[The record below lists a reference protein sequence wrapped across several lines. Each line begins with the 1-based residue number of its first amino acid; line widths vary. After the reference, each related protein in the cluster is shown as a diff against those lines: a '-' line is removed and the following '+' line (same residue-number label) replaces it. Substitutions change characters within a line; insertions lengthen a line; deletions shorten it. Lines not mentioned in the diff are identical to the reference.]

1 MSYFR
6 NYWYR
11 FGAILFIILAV
22 ILLVFRPDWSM
33 LHYLLYFNF
42 MALLAH
48 QFEEYQFPGGAS
60 PIINYVVYDE
70 EELMD
75 RFPGNT
81 QSIMLVNTIAWLLY
95 IASIAFPQAY
105 WLGLGVMF
113 FSLTQLLG
121 HGFQMN
127 IKLKTWYNPGLATT
141 VFLLVPIAC
150 AYIYQASA
158 EGMLTWGDWLGGFIM
173 LIVCVLSYEDEGKF
187 QRKMTSRHLFMLS
200 LGGVI
205 GTGLFLSSG
214 YTIAQAGPLGAVLS
228 YLIGAVVVYLVML
241 SLGEL
246 AVAMPVT
253 GSFHTY
259 ATKFISPGTG
269 FTVAWL
275 YWICWTVALGTEFLG
290 AAMLMQRWFPDVPAW
305 TFASFFALVIFG
317 LNALSV
323 RFFAEAESFFSSIK
337 VIAIIIFIILGLG
350 AMFGLVSFEGQHKAI
365 LFTHLTANG
374 DFPNGIVA
382 VVSVM
387 LAVNYA
393 FSGTELIGIAAGE
406 TDNPKEAVPRA
417 IKTTIGRLVVFFV
430 LTIVVLASLLPM
442 KEAGVSTAPFVDVF
456 DKMGVPFAADIMNF
470 VILTAI
476 LSAGNSG
483 LYASSRML
491 WSLANEGMLSKS
503 VVKIN
508 KYGVPM
514 RALLLSMAGAV
525 LSLFSS
531 IYAADT
537 VYLALVSI
545 PGFAVVVVWLAIP
558 VAQINFRKEFLKE
571 NQLEDLSYKTPFTP
585 VLPYIT
591 IILLL
596 ISIVGIA
603 WDSSQRAGL
612 YFGVPFIIF
621 CYIYHKLRYKKW

>member
-1 MSYFR
+1 ME
-6 NYWYR
+6 N
-11 FGAILFIILAV
+11 
-22 ILLVFRPDWSM
+22 
-33 LHYLLYFNF
+33 HNF
-42 MALLAH
+42 ENEG
-48 QFEEYQFPGGAS
+48 QF
-60 PIINYVVYDE
+60 
-70 EELMD
+70 
-75 RFPGNT
+75 
-81 QSIMLVNTIAWLLY
+81 
-95 IASIAFPQAY
+95 
-105 WLGLGVMF
+105 
-113 FSLTQLLG
+113 
-121 HGFQMN
+121 
-127 IKLKTWYNPGLATT
+127 K
-141 VFLLVPIAC
+141 
-150 AYIYQASA
+150 
-158 EGMLTWGDWLGGFIM
+158 
-173 LIVCVLSYEDEGKF
+173 
-187 QRKMTSRHLFMLS
+187 RKMTSRHLFMLS

-214 YTIAQAGPLGAVLS
+214 YTIAQAGPLGAVIS
-228 YLIGAVVVYLVML
+228 YLVGAIVVYLVML

-269 FTVAWL
+269 FTIAWL

-290 AAMLMQRWFPDVPAW
+290 AGMLMGRWVPYVPTW
-305 TFASFFALVIFG
+305 VFAALFALLIFG

-323 RFFAEAESFFSSIK
+323 RSFAEAESFFSSIK
-337 VIAIIIFIILGLG
+337 VLAILVFIILGFG
-350 AMFGLVSFEGQHKAI
+350 AMLGLVSFNGKHEVF
-365 LFTHLTANG
+365 LFSHLTAHG
-374 DFPNGIVA
+374 VLPKGLSALI
-382 VVSVM
+382 SVM

-406 TDNPKEAVPRA
+406 TNNPKEAVPKA
-417 IKTTIGRLVVFFV
+417 IKTTIGRLVIFFV

-442 KEAGVSTAPFVDVF
+442 KEAGVSSAPFVDVF
-456 DKMGVPFAADIMNF
+456 DKMGIPFAADIMNF

-491 WSLANEGMLSKS
+491 WSLANEGMISPR

-508 KYGVPM
+508 EHGVPM

-545 PGFAVVVVWLAIP
+545 AGFAVVVVWLSIP
-558 VAQINFRKEFLKE
+558 MAQINFRKEWLKSYA
-571 NQLEDLSYKTPFTP
+571 QEDLFYKTPFTP
-585 VLPYIT
+585 ILPYIT
-591 IILLL
+591 IMLLL

-603 WDSSQRAGL
+603 WDASQRAGL
-612 YFGVPFIIF
+612 YFGIPFILL
-621 CYIYHKLRYKKW
+621 CYLYYYWRHKTL

>member
-1 MSYFR
+1 ME
-6 NYWYR
+6 N
-11 FGAILFIILAV
+11 
-22 ILLVFRPDWSM
+22 
-33 LHYLLYFNF
+33 HNF
-42 MALLAH
+42 E
-48 QFEEYQFPGGAS
+48 Q
-60 PIINYVVYDE
+60 
-70 EELMD
+70 
-75 RFPGNT
+75 
-81 QSIMLVNTIAWLLY
+81 
-95 IASIAFPQAY
+95 
-105 WLGLGVMF
+105 
-113 FSLTQLLG
+113 
-121 HGFQMN
+121 
-127 IKLKTWYNPGLATT
+127 
-141 VFLLVPIAC
+141 
-150 AYIYQASA
+150 
-158 EGMLTWGDWLGGFIM
+158 EGQ
-173 LIVCVLSYEDEGKF
+173 F

-214 YTIAQAGPLGAVLS
+214 YTIAQAGPLGAVIS

-275 YWICWTVALGTEFLG
+275 YWICWAVALGTEFLG
-290 AAMLMQRWFPDVPAW
+290 AGLLMGRWFPAVPTW
-305 TFASFFALVIFG
+305 LFATVFALIIFG
-317 LNALSV
+317 INALSV
-323 RFFAEAESFFSSIK
+323 RSFAEAESFFSSIK
-337 VIAIIIFIILGLG
+337 VIAIIIFILLGFG
-350 AMFGLVSFEGQHKAI
+350 AMFGWVSFEGKREAI
-365 LFTHLTANG
+365 LFQHLFSSGA
-374 DFPNGIVA
+374 FPKGISA
-382 VVSVM
+382 LLSVM

-406 TDNPKEAVPRA
+406 TDNPKVAVPQA

-442 KEAGVSTAPFVDVF
+442 DEAGVSTAPFVDVF
-456 DKMGVPFAADIMNF
+456 DKMGIPYAADMMNF

-491 WSLANEGMLSKS
+491 WSLANEGMLSKK

-508 KYGVPM
+508 EQGVPM
-514 RALLLSMAGAV
+514 RALLLSMLGAV

-545 PGFAVVVVWLAIP
+545 AGFAVVAVWLSIP
-558 VAQINFRKEFLKE
+558 LAQINFRKAWVKE
-571 NQLEDLSYKTPFTP
+571 HQVEDLSYRTPLTP
-585 VLPYIT
+585 LLPWLT
-591 IILLL
+591 ICLLV

-603 WDSSQRAGL
+603 WDESQRPGL
-612 YFGVPFIIF
+612 YFGIPFILI
-621 CYIYHKLRYKKW
+621 CYGYHYLRFKKW

>member
-1 MSYFR
+1 MK
-6 NYWYR
+6 N
-11 FGAILFIILAV
+11 
-22 ILLVFRPDWSM
+22 
-33 LHYLLYFNF
+33 HNF
-42 MALLAH
+42 
-48 QFEEYQFPGGAS
+48 E
-60 PIINYVVYDE
+60 N
-70 EELMD
+70 
-75 RFPGNT
+75 
-81 QSIMLVNTIAWLLY
+81 
-95 IASIAFPQAY
+95 
-105 WLGLGVMF
+105 
-113 FSLTQLLG
+113 
-121 HGFQMN
+121 
-127 IKLKTWYNPGLATT
+127 
-141 VFLLVPIAC
+141 
-150 AYIYQASA
+150 
-158 EGMLTWGDWLGGFIM
+158 EGQ
-173 LIVCVLSYEDEGKF
+173 F
-187 QRKMTSRHLFMLS
+187 QRKMTSRHLLMLS

-228 YLIGAVVVYLVML
+228 YFVGAIVVYLVML

-259 ATKFISPGTG
+259 ATRFISSGTG

-290 AAMLMQRWFPDVPAW
+290 AAMLMQRWFPTVPAW
-305 TFASFFALVIFG
+305 IFAAVFAILIFG

-323 RFFAEAESFFSSIK
+323 RSFAEAESFFSSIK
-337 VIAIIIFIILGLG
+337 VIAIIIFIVLGLG
-350 AMFGLVSFEGQHKAI
+350 AMFGLVSFEGQHKAV
-365 LFTHLTANG
+365 LFSNLTANG
-374 DFPNGIVA
+374 SFPNGFAA
-382 VVSVM
+382 VLSVM

-417 IKTTIGRLVVFFV
+417 IKTTIGRLVIFFI
-430 LTIVVLASLLPM
+430 LTIIVLASLLPM

-456 DKMGVPFAADIMNF
+456 DKMNIPFAADIMNF

-491 WSLANEGMLSKS
+491 WSLSNEGMLSKK

-508 KYGVPM
+508 EHGVPM
-514 RALLLSMAGAV
+514 RALLLSMVGAL

-545 PGFAVVVVWLAIP
+545 AGFAVVMVWLAIP
-558 VAQINFRKEFLKE
+558 MSQINFRKHWLKDHSLDE
-571 NQLEDLSYKTPFTP
+571 LTYQTPFTP

-591 IILLL
+591 IVLLL

-612 YFGVPFIIF
+612 YFGIPFVIF
-621 CYIYHKLRYKKW
+621 CYVYHYIRYKKW